1 MIPAPAPRL
10 RLLFGL
16 IAALAFGVGA
26 HADPLAGA
34 ALVKALQ
41 GGGYVLVVRHAS
53 SPQTPPSAAEADP
66 GNLGHERQLDEA
78 GRRAASA
85 MGTAIL
91 ALRLPI
97 GEVWSS
103 PAYRALQTVRLAG
116 LPAPR
121 TAPELGDGGQSMQ
134 TASEDRAAWLRKQA
148 ARPPKAGSDTLLV
161 THLPNMSA
169 AFGAGAIGLS
179 DGEALVFHP
188 GEGTANDPVARIWIE
203 DWPRLAAAKP

>member
-1 MIPAPAPRL
+1 MTPEPALAL
-10 RLLFGL
+10 RPLFGL
-16 IAALAFGVGA
+16 IAALAFGVAA

-41 GGGYVLVVRHAS
+41 GGGYVLVMRHAS
-53 SPQTPPSAAEADP
+53 SPQPPPSAAEADP
-66 GNLGHERQLDEA
+66 GNPGHERQLDEA
-78 GRRAASA
+78 GRRAAIA
-85 MGTAIL
+85 MGAAVL

-103 PAYRALQTVRLAG
+103 PTYRALQTVRLAG
-116 LPAPR
+116 LPAPM

-134 TASEDRAAWLRKQA
+134 SASRDQAAWLRRQA
-148 ARPPKAGSDTLLV
+148 ARPPKAGSDTVIV
-161 THLPNMSA
+161 THFPNMSA
-169 AFGAGAIGLS
+169 AFGAAAAGLA

-188 GEGTANDPVARIWIE
+188 GGETANDPVARIRIE